1 VSQPLRAVGM
11 RPVTAWESEIV
22 DLSCGHCEL
31 CAAGSRSWCEGP
43 VGGSERGD
51 SGLGWRAPTEK
62 LELLVESALVAS
74 AAMQVDLQGATV
86 AVVGQDRQP
95 LVEMVKGLGATRVLN
110 APDTFDTELLSALGQ
125 VEATGRAGVVLTLG
139 DARSAVLSVRR
150 GGVVCLGRNAG
161 VLPSLTE
168 LVQREVRVLGPRD
181 VFALLDA
188 IGPKTWAAAVAAA

>member
-1 VSQPLRAVGM
+1 MSQPLRAVGT
-11 RPVTAWESEIV
+11 RPVTGSESEIV

-31 CAAGSRSWCEGP
+31 CVAGSRSWCESP
-43 VGGSERGD
+43 VGGSD
-51 SGLGWRAPTEK
+51 SRLGWGAPTEK
-62 LELLVESALVAS
+62 LELLVEAALVAS
-74 AAMQVDLQGATV
+74 AAMQVNLQGATV

-150 GGVVCLGRNAG
+150 GGVVCVGRNAG

-181 VFALLDA
+181 VVALLDA